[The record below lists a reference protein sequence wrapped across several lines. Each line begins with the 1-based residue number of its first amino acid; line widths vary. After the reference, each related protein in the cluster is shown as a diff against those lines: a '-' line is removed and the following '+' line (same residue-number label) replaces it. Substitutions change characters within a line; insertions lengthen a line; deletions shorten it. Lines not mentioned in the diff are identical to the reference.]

1 MAALCR
7 LIPLRFRVFSRTYS
21 TFTLEGI
28 GGSLRHFSD
37 QKVLKI
43 EDEVIEDEV
52 KKIRRELDAAKES
65 FLRIPH
71 ALKSMPKMNPED
83 FDLTCIVVDPSAILA
98 AIVTALKSDQS
109 PTYSQI
115 TWMSF
120 TDLRNTWSDF
130 PRQYTEEYEQCIETI
145 LSANKGRFFKS
156 AGDIVEVRFA
166 QTVMVVTCEWAWW
179 LRQHICIRESMFYQW
194 SNQWIAL

>member
-1 MAALCR
+1 MVWAFWLFEA
-7 LIPLRFRVFSRTYS
+7 
-21 TFTLEGI
+21 
-28 GGSLRHFSD
+28 
-37 QKVLKI
+37 
-43 EDEVIEDEV
+43 
-52 KKIRRELDAAKES
+52 
-65 FLRIPH
+65 FLRWLTSSIVEQF
-71 ALKSMPKMNPED
+71 LNLIVLYILGILSGFYFMLFSD
-83 FDLTCIVVDPSAILA
+83 FDLTCIVVDLSAILA